1 MTRPSPED
9 MIVLRMGVD
18 TLLASVRQVEAWWRV
33 QGDAASLRRTRLLM
47 HAILATRRK
56 FFPRA
61 DAYEANGNMAE
72 ALFVADGLRDAARQ
86 CHEGQEALHERL
98 IGGAEA
104 IERLCG
110 SQFHKG

>member
-56 FFPRA
+56 FFPRVGACEA
-61 DAYEANGNMAE
+61 DGNIAE

-110 SQFHKG
+110 SQLHKG